1 MRSNPYHFKQ
11 KREIIMKQAEK
22 LNAVIENIEKVIVGK
37 RDVIELALITM
48 LSGGHLLL
56 EDVPGVG
63 KTTLGKALAQ
73 SVDCSFSRITFT
85 PDTLPG
91 DVTGMTIYRMQTG
104 EFQYM
109 PGAVMHDIL
118 LADEINRTSP
128 KTQASLLEAMEEGQV
143 TVDGK
148 NYPLSPVFIVI
159 ATQNPIE
166 HLGTFELPEAQLDRF
181 LMKISMGYPNL
192 KEEES
197 DMVSRVLAGQE
208 TGILKPVMTMAEISE
223 AKKEV
228 SQVALHPDVM
238 NYAVDIVRA
247 TRKDEDLLLGASPRA
262 AIALVKAA
270 KSRAYLK
277 GRDYVIPED
286 IVKMVQYVLP
296 HRLVL
301 SSKAELERRK
311 KNDVLAAIMRQVKV
325 PVL

>member
-1 MRSNPYHFKQ
+1 MGQ
-11 KREIIMKQAEK
+11 TEK
-22 LNAVIENIEKVIVGK
+22 LNVIIENMEKVIVGK

-48 LSGGHLLL
+48 LAGGHLLL

-73 SVDCSFSRITFT
+73 SITCSFSRITFT
-85 PDTLPG
+85 PDTLPS
-91 DVTGMTIYRMQTG
+91 DITGMTVYHMQTG

-128 KTQASLLEAMEEGQV
+128 KTQASLLEAMQEGQV

-148 NYPLSPVFIVI
+148 TYLLSPVFMVI

-166 HLGTFELPEAQLDRF
+166 QLGTFELPEAQLDRF

-192 KEEES
+192 REEEAN
-197 DMVSRVLAGQE
+197 MVSRVLAGQE
-208 TGILKPVMTMAEISE
+208 AGTLKPVMTLSEMVEMKAEITR
-223 AKKEV
+223 V
-228 SQVALHPDVM
+228 RVHPDVM
-238 NYAVDIVRA
+238 NYAVDLVRA
-247 TRKDEDLLLGASPRA
+247 TRKSEEIVQGASPRA
-262 AIALVKAA
+262 AIALVRAA

-277 GRDYVIPED
+277 DRDYVIPDD
-286 IVKMVQYVLP
+286 IAQMAQPVLA
-296 HRLVL
+296 HRLIL

-311 KNDVLAAIMRQVKV
+311 KRDALAAVMRQVKV
-325 PVL
+325 PAL

>member
-1 MRSNPYHFKQ
+1 
-11 KREIIMKQAEK
+11 MKYTEK
-22 LNAVIENIEKVIVGK
+22 LNAVIENMEKVIVGK
-37 RDVIELALITM
+37 RDVIELAVITM

-63 KTTLGKALAQ
+63 KTTLGKALAW
-73 SVDCSFSRITFT
+73 SIACSFSRITFT

-104 EFQYM
+104 EFEYM

-148 NYPLSPVFIVI
+148 TYPLSSIFMVI

-166 HLGTFELPEAQLDRF
+166 QLGTYELPEAQLDRF

-192 KEEES
+192 KEEET
-197 DMVSRVLAGQE
+197 DMVSRVLAGE
-208 TGILKPVMTMAEISE
+208 EVRTLKPVMTVEEMMELKAEV
-223 AKKEV
+223 AEV
-228 SQVALHPDVM
+228 KVHPDIM
-238 NYAVDIVRA
+238 NYAVGIVRA
-247 TRKDEDLLLGASPRA
+247 TRKNDDILQGASPRA

-270 KSRAYLK
+270 RSRAYLM
-277 GRDYVIPED
+277 GRDYTIPED
-286 IVKMVQYVLP
+286 VTLMAPPVLS
-296 HRLVL
+296 HRLIL
-301 SSKAELERRK
+301 SSKAEFEGRK
-311 KNDVLAAIMRQVKV
+311 KKDVLAISIRQVKV